1 MEVCNN
7 ALHVFICHETQTKT
21 PRMEGFDPHA
31 LFRHRLAEAR
41 EQLAPHTIHGVLD
54 TYKAV
59 PVSKV
64 REDQCMY
71 LLHTNYNDDAAAAH
85 IAKHFWEF
93 SSLADFKMKQT
104 RSLAEG
110 ARIAIRHHASLVA
123 AYESMLP
130 ILDALA
136 VDATQLFSM

>member
-1 MEVCNN
+1 MVLCRYLF
-7 ALHVFICHETQTKT
+7 ATKHKQK
-21 PRMEGFDPHA
+21 PRMEEFDPHA

-93 SSLADFKMKQT
+93 SSLADFKIKQT